1 MQKAKNEMLSQP
13 EADDNTK
20 LMDASGGKKDGGQ
33 QLITYSYSQD
43 LIWKYEM
50 LQKVLETYN
59 EPMLNLHF
67 MSPYLKNNSSSIN
80 SYDLIF

>member
-1 MQKAKNEMLSQP
+1 MLSQP
-13 EADDNTK
+13 EQMADDKTN
-20 LMDASGGKKDGGQ
+20 LMDGGGKKDNGQ

-50 LQKVLETYN
+50 LQMVLQTYN